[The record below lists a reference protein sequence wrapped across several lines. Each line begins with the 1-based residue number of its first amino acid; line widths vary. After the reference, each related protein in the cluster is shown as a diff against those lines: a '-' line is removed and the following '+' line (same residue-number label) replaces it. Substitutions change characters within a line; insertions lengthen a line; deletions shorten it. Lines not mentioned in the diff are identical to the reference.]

1 MRDRAHQREL
11 VLAGRERRPAGEYL
25 VKHVTEAVQLR
36 SRRLLEALPTAL
48 ELLGQIAPA
57 LLGREVRERPEDAA
71 LSGHGEVRAAAGDAH
86 VEEHGLAVWPH
97 HQVVGL
103 DVAVKDAVAV
113 VFLDRQGPPDA
124 N

>member
-36 SRRLLEALPTAL
+36 SRRLLEALLTAL
-48 ELLGQIAPA
+48 ELLGQIAAA

-71 LSGHGEVRAAAGDAH
+71 LNGHGEVRAAPGDTH
-86 VEEHGLAVWPH
+86 VEEHALAVWPH
-97 HQVVGL
+97 HQVVRL
-103 DVAVKDAVAV
+103 DVAVKYTWARTFVHA
-113 VFLDRQGPPDA
+113 P
-124 N
+124 